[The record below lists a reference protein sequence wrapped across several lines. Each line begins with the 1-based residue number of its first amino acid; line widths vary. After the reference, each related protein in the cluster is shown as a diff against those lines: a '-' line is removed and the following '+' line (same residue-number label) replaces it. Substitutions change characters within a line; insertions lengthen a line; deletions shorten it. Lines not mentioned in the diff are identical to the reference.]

1 MVRKLWFVG
10 VLVLAC
16 AAYWFWPYAGA
27 YELARAAEQRDAAA
41 VAERID
47 FVALRRS
54 LARQV
59 IRSYLRQSGRGEKLG
74 AYGRG
79 VAVSVGTTVADP
91 YLEQL
96 LNPDTVTA
104 LLSSGQLKAIT
115 VENRTV
121 SFDQPL
127 PALPHALTGDLLPVI
142 LGSGYDG
149 LSTFVLSL
157 PAASGSGESYGV
169 HLRRDGLTWRLAGLD
184 LPPTLV
190 DRIAAD
196 IVAREKASQ
205 GS

>member
-1 MVRKLWFVG
+1 VRKRWIVG
-10 VLVLAC
+10 ALVLAC

-27 YELARAAEQRDAAA
+27 YELARAAEQRDAAT

-47 FVALRRS
+47 FTGLRHS

-59 IRSYLRQSGRGEKLG
+59 IRSYLRQSGRDDKLG

-79 VAVSVGTTVADP
+79 MAVSLGTTVADP

-96 LNPDTVTA
+96 LNPDTMTA
-104 LLSSGQLKAIT
+104 LLGAGQLKPIT
-115 VENRTV
+115 VENRTF

-127 PALPHALTGDLLPVI
+127 PTLPHALSGDLLPVI
-142 LGSGYDG
+142 FGSGYDG
-149 LSTFVLSL
+149 LSTFVLNV
-157 PAASGSGESYGV
+157 PATSGRSESYGV

-184 LPPTLV
+184 LPASLV
-190 DRIAAD
+190 DRITAD